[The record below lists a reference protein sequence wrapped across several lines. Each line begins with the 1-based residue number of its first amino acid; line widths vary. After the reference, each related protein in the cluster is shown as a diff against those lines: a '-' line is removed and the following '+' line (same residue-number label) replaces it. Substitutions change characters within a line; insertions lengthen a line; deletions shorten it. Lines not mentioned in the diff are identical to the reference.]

1 LPASFDQSP
10 LFGSQSDSTSPEPTP
25 APGSFE
31 VSLAELE
38 KIVHGL
44 EEGGLGLAE
53 SLARYELGIAHLKHC
68 YQVLNE
74 TEQRIQ
80 LVTGVL
86 ENGTSITQLL
96 DDGVDRPPESLA
108 DSAGKRRTRR
118 AKASG
123 D

>member
-1 LPASFDQSP
+1 LPPSFDHSP
-10 LFGSQSDSTSPEPTP
+10 LFDSQSEPASPEPTP

-38 KIVHGL
+38 RIVHEL

-53 SLARYELGIAHLKHC
+53 SLARYEVGITHLRHC
-68 YQVLNE
+68 FQVLNE

-86 ENGTSITQLL
+86 EDGSSITQPL
-96 DDGVDRPPESLA
+96 DDGVDSASESLA

>member
-1 LPASFDQSP
+1 MAASFDQSP
-10 LFGSQSDSTSPEPTP
+10 LFDPESDSTSPEPTT

-38 KIVHGL
+38 KIVHEL

-53 SLARYELGIAHLKHC
+53 SLARYELGITHLKHC

-74 TEQRIQ
+74 TEQRIH

-86 ENGTSITQLL
+86 GDGTSITQLL
-96 DDGVDRPPESLA
+96 DDGVDRPSESLA

>member
-1 LPASFDQSP
+1 
-10 LFGSQSDSTSPEPTP
+10 
-25 APGSFE
+25 

-38 KIVHGL
+38 KIVHEL

-53 SLARYELGIAHLKHC
+53 SLARYELGITHLKHC

-74 TEQRIQ
+74 TEQRIH

-86 ENGTSITQLL
+86 GDGTSITQLL
-96 DDGVDRPPESLA
+96 DDGVDRPSESLA